1 MEIKKKKLVLLNLLW
16 ATTVVIAFLLGGKGD
31 DADVS
36 SAAGKVQGNVPDR
49 SAHGVISALGG
60 APAGNPTAGS
70 RRSSTGSVGST
81 GSTAGQR
88 MASALADRDPLRR
101 NLHVAELLSNLTTA
115 DIDGVLAIFE
125 NGPRNEESNRHF
137 REFLYAWALLE
148 GEDAVAYAMDSKSPR
163 MEGKIT
169 SAIKGWATRDPEG
182 AKQYVAGVKDSGTR
196 QWMHLTVM
204 GEMLHRDLDG
214 AILYSEQ
221 NEKSRARGS
230 QLDQLAS
237 ALFEQRGVRGIT
249 DWINGIDHTRKEN
262 DMLSY
267 KSYAAG
273 LALDRLAD
281 DDPEVAM
288 QFIMDNA
295 DQPFITSD
303 GLERAAR
310 RAAGP
315 INEELEWLAQLP
327 AEVAGQRHAIG
338 ERFEDYIREDFA
350 SAGKWLASRP
360 LGPAYDEAI
369 QDYAFSAARDNRA
382 AAIAWAEKITD
393 PDMKGDTLRRLAPRG
408 SDDRG

>member
-1 MEIKKKKLVLLNLLW
+1 MEMKKEKLVLLNLVW
-16 ATTVVIAFLLGGKGD
+16 ATTVVVAFILGGKGGD
-31 DADVS
+31 PDAS
-36 SAAGKVQGNVPDR
+36 PSFGKVQGNISDR
-49 SAHGVISALGG
+49 STHGAISALGD
-60 APAGNPTAGS
+60 APAGNPAGGS
-70 RRSSTGSVGST
+70 RQSLAGST
-81 GSTAGQR
+81 GSTAGRR
-88 MASALADRDPLRR
+88 MASALADPDPLRR
-101 NLHVAELLSNLTTA
+101 NLQVAELLSNLTTA
-115 DIDGVLAIFE
+115 DIDEVLATFE

-137 REFLYAWALLE
+137 REFLYAWGLLA

-163 MEGKIT
+163 LEGKIT

-182 AKQYVAGVKDSGTR
+182 AKEYVAGVKDSGTR

-237 ALFEQRGVRGIT
+237 ALFEERGINGIT
-249 DWINGIDHTRKEN
+249 DWVNSIDHTKKEN

-273 LALDRLAD
+273 LALDRLAG
-281 DDPEVAM
+281 DDPDAAI

-315 INEELEWLAQLP
+315 INEELEWLTQLP
-327 AEVAGQRHAIG
+327 AEVSGQRHAIG

-350 SAGKWLASRP
+350 AAGQWLASRD

-369 QDYAFSAARDNRA
+369 QDYAFSAARDNRG
-382 AAIAWAEKITD
+382 AAIAWAERITD
-393 PDMKGDTLRRLAPRG
+393 AKMKEDTMRRLVPRDA
-408 SDDRG
+408 DDRG